1 MVTVSADYRAIVL
14 KALADLPP
22 FSPVLSKLLASLST
36 DDVAFGQLAT
46 LIERDTVLSGSV
58 LKLVNAAAYAR
69 RGQVSSIAHAIS
81 VLGLTKLRN
90 LILGLSITRMV
101 RSAKTTTGWSQAN
114 FNMHSVATAILTD
127 HLAQHVS
134 VNYPEGA
141 FIAGL
146 FHDIGRLLIASGLLE
161 EHHEI
166 QRQFEAGNRTLSE
179 CEISVIG
186 ISHAGIAALAL
197 AEWNL
202 PSPIQSAVE
211 FHNDPASNPRLDEEK
226 ASGGFHLAEIVCAAD
241 EVVNRL
247 GNSIMPRPQ
256 IELDEEPFQPLSTFV
271 GADLL
276 EKIAESF
283 TREYTAIRALF

>member
-36 DDVAFGQLAT
+36 DDVAFGHLAA
-46 LIERDTVLSGSV
+46 LIERDTVLSGNV
-58 LKLVNAAAYAR
+58 LKLVNSAAFAR
-69 RGQVSSIAHAIS
+69 RGQISSIAHAIS

-101 RSAKTTTGWSQAN
+101 RSAKTAAGWSQAN
-114 FNMHSVATAILTD
+114 FNMHSVATAVLAD
-127 HLAQHVS
+127 HLAQHTS

-146 FHDIGRLLIASGLLE
+146 FHDIGRLLIASGLPE
-161 EHHEI
+161 DHREI
-166 QRQFEAGNRTLSE
+166 QRRCEAGNRTLSE
-179 CEISVIG
+179 CEVGVIG
-186 ISHAGIAALAL
+186 ISHAGIGALAL

-202 PSPIQSAVE
+202 PRPIQSAVE
-211 FHNDPASNPRLDEEK
+211 FHHDPASNPQLEEEK
-226 ASGGFHLAEIVCAAD
+226 AGERFHLAEIVCAAD

-247 GNSIMPRPQ
+247 GNSIMPRPASQ
-256 IELDEEPFQPLSTFV
+256 SEEEPFQPLTAFA
-271 GADLL
+271 GADAL

-283 TREYTAIRALF
+283 TREYTTIRTFF